1 MRSSITLGNPSK
13 PCCLIPVCD
22 PLFQVH
28 SDQARSSGGVG
39 VGPHTLCNFKGDSCR
54 SVTSKYQS
62 GLGRREDF
70 KRFARWSNYVK
81 LKWIGMR
88 FCDSESFQNSQLCTF
103 GHKSSLVPMHLPPA
117 MSWTRMATCPELALT
132 VTTIL
137 RKVMFLA
144 TDSQKLCFK
153 WVRESNATLL
163 LEIRSKLKEGNLS
176 FEETIGTNMGQTD
189 KDQRKRR
196 EQHGTS
202 GAATGTDEL
211 RSLPGLRKF
220 QSLLA
225 HYSSEAPAPC
235 SRDTLAH
242 MWNLRIEMNL
252 TGKLLWNWPPVKQ
265 HETPTFR
272 IRNRSLMFT
281 TTSQVPWY
289 SDDPWCCQDC
299 PGWATSQ
306 FWSSPCFQCACSAPY
321 LI

>member
-62 GLGRREDF
+62 GLGHREDF
-70 KRFARWSNYVK
+70 KRFARCSNYVK

-88 FCDSESFQNSQLCTF
+88 YCDSETFQNSQLCTF
-103 GHKSSLVPMHLPPA
+103 SHKSSLVPMQLPPA

-137 RKVMFLA
+137 RKVMILA

-163 LEIRSKLKEGNLS
+163 LAIRSKLKEANLS
-176 FEETIGTNMGQTD
+176 FEETIGTNRQ
-189 KDQRKRR
+189 
-196 EQHGTS
+196 
-202 GAATGTDEL
+202 
-211 RSLPGLRKF
+211 
-220 QSLLA
+220 
-225 HYSSEAPAPC
+225 
-235 SRDTLAH
+235 
-242 MWNLRIEMNL
+242 
-252 TGKLLWNWPPVKQ
+252 
-265 HETPTFR
+265 TPTEKKGTTQNLGCSHRNGRASISSWLEEVSIVARALFFR
-272 IRNRSLMFT
+272 
-281 TTSQVPWY
+281 
-289 SDDPWCCQDC
+289 
-299 PGWATSQ
+299 
-306 FWSSPCFQCACSAPY
+306 SSSTM
-321 LI
+321 